1 MKNKTMILLLAFV
14 FSLLTLFG
22 EAFAAHTHDYHAE
35 ITFPTCTEAG
45 QLIYVCSCGDS
56 YVEKEYPAL
65 GHNWNEG
72 VVTTEPT
79 CENTGI
85 KTFTCLRCGATRTEI
100 LPTFGGHKWDAGSV
114 TTEPTCGEYGE
125 RTFRCTVCDAT
136 RTESIAPT
144 GKHNFQK
151 GVCTVCGE
159 KDPCPSHAF
168 TDVGTHGT
176 QEIAYYYHD
185 AIDWA
190 VTLGITNG
198 TSATTFSPNAG
209 CTRAQAVTFIWRA
222 AGEPAPKTTDNP
234 FNDVKEDAYY
244 YDAVLWAAE
253 QEITNGTSATTFSPN
268 ATCTRAQIV
277 TFLWRALQE
286 PAPTA
291 KECQFKDVNQSSY
304 YYNAVL
310 WAVEHNVT
318 NGTSATAFSPNA
330 TCTRAQIV
338 TFFYRTAQDL
348 FED

>member
-1 MKNKTMILLLAFV
+1 MKRKILTGILTLVLLLALSSV
-14 FSLLTLFG
+14 
-22 EAFAAHTHDYHAE
+22 AFADHTHDYQAE
-35 ITFPTCTEAG
+35 IRLPTCTEKG
-45 QLIYVCSCGDS
+45 YTIYTCSCGDS
-56 YVEKEYPAL
+56 YIGKEYPAL
-65 GHNWNEG
+65 GHKWNDG
-72 VVTTEPT
+72 NVTKEPT
-79 CENTGI
+79 CMAAGV
-85 KTFTCLRCGATRTEI
+85 KTFTCARCSETKTEP
-100 LPTFGGHKWDAGSV
+100 LPALGHQWDAGSV
-114 TTEPTCGEYGE
+114 TKEPTCGDYGE

-136 RTESIAPT
+136 RTASIAPT

-198 TSATTFSPNAG
+198 TSATTFSPDAG
-209 CTRAQAVTFIWRA
+209 CTRAQAVTFLWRA
-222 AGEPAPKTTDNP
+222 AGRQEPKNTQCQ
-234 FNDVKEDAYY
+234 FSDVDQSSYY
-244 YDAVLWAAE
+244 YKAVLWAQE
-253 QEITNGTSATTFSPN
+253 QGITTGTSATTFSPN

-318 NGTSATAFSPNA
+318 NGKSATAFAPDD

-338 TFFYRTAQDL
+338 TFFYRTAQDSIK
-348 FED
+348 D

>member
-1 MKNKTMILLLAFV
+1 MRKSLAIILATV
-14 FSLLTLFG
+14 TVLLTLTG
-22 EAFAAHTHDYHAE
+22 AVFADHVHDYQAE
-35 ITFPTCTEAG
+35 IKLPTCTEKG
-45 QLIYVCSCGDS
+45 YTLYVCSCGDS
-56 YVEKEYPAL
+56 YIGNEYPAL
-65 GHNWNEG
+65 GHKWDDGAVTREATCADAG
-72 VVTTEPT
+72 V
-79 CENTGI
+79 
-85 KTFTCLRCGATRTEI
+85 KTFTCSRCGEAKTET
-100 LPTFGGHKWDAGSV
+100 LPALGHKWDAGTV
-114 TTEPTCGEYGE
+114 TKEPTCGDYGA
-125 RTFRCTVCDAT
+125 RTFHCTVCDAT

-209 CTRAQAVTFIWRA
+209 CTRAQAVTFMWRA
-222 AGEPAPKTTDNP
+222 VGEPAPKSADNP
-234 FNDVKEDAYY
+234 FKDVKEGAYY
-244 YDAVLWAAE
+244 YNAVLWAAE
-253 QEITNGTSATTFSPN
+253 LGITTGTTETTFSPD

-291 KECQFKDVNQSSY
+291 KECQFKDVGQSSY

-310 WAVEHNVT
+310 WAAELGIT
-318 NGTSATAFSPNA
+318 NGTSATTFSPNA
-330 TCTRAQIV
+330 ACTRAQIV
-338 TFFYRTAQDL
+338 TFFYRAAQELLD
-348 FED
+348 